1 MKYNEEI
8 IKKLISWTDEERQ
21 VYSEFF
27 SGVFTGEYPNQLEK
41 IVKFARDI
49 EGHIYAKMKAVKK
62 EFPEA
67 IIKN

>member
-41 IVKFARDI
+41 IVKLARNI
-49 EGHIYAKMKAVKK
+49 EGDVDAKMEAVKK

-67 IIKN
+67 FIQ